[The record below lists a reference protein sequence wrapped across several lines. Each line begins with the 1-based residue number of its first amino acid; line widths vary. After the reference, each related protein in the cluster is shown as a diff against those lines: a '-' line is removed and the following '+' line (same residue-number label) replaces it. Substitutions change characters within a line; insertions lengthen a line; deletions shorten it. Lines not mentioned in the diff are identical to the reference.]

1 VRACIFAPA
10 PLLTVTVEATVDGE
24 DDIHV
29 HAGGQGFWIGR
40 MLRILGVEATLC
52 GTFGGE
58 VGPLVRQL
66 IEAEGIRVRAVETAG
81 SNGGYVHD
89 RRSGERTVIAEEN
102 AQPLSRHE
110 VDELYGAMLGEAL
123 EADVSVIA
131 GPSSD
136 RVVGAGLYERLAADL
151 RISETASVADL
162 SGQRLEAALTGGVTV
177 LKVSD
182 EELVSDGRLS
192 DSGAG
197 LPELA
202 KAVRSLVDAG
212 AANVV
217 VTRGDKGSLAWLDG
231 QLVQVVTPPLAPV
244 DTRGAGDS
252 LTAGLAAGLA
262 RGLSLTEA
270 VRLGAAA
277 GGLNVTRH
285 GLATGARED
294 IERLVDQIELRPI
307 EETCTP

>member
-1 VRACIFAPA
+1 VHACIFAPA

-40 MLRILGVEATLC
+40 MLRILGVETTLC

-66 IEAEGIRVRAVETAG
+66 IEAEGIRVRAVATAG

-89 RRSGERTVIAEEN
+89 RRSGERVVVADED
-102 AQPLSRHE
+102 APPLSRHE
-110 VDELYGAMLGEAL
+110 ADELYGSMLGEAL
-123 EADVSVIA
+123 EAKVAVIA
-131 GPSSD
+131 GSNSE
-136 RVVGAGLYERLAADL
+136 RVVGAGMYERLARDL
-151 RISETASVADL
+151 RIAESATVADL
-162 SGQRLEAALTGGVTV
+162 SGQRLEAVLAGGVTV

-182 EELVSDGRLS
+182 EELVRDGRLA
-192 DSGAG
+192 DRDAPM
-197 LPELA
+197 PELGR
-202 KAVRSLVDAG
+202 AVRSLVEAG

-217 VTRGDKGSLAWLDG
+217 LTRGHRPSLASLEG
-231 QLVQVVTPPLAPV
+231 EFYKVCNPPLAPV

-262 RGLSLTEA
+262 RGQSLTEA

-294 IERLVDQIELRPI
+294 IERLVDQIELQPI
-307 EETCTP
+307 EDTCTR